1 MAFLGIHDS
10 PPRGKLQGRESPAA
24 PQAVIVG
31 HAGSPGIQLDL
42 GRARTA
48 VSGVKRDCDVLLVM
62 TRERAV
68 LLYFAVGEDVR

>member
-1 MAFLGIHDS
+1 MAFLGIHEN
-10 PPRGKLQGRESPAA
+10 PPLGKLPGWEAPAA

-31 HAGSPGIQLDL
+31 FTESPGIQLDL

-62 TRERAV
+62 TRTRAV